1 MPPYENPQKGVL
13 AGLRPADVAGV
24 LAEIRLREELMKDL
38 RQAVQPGEPLRLLV
52 TFRLSHMADF
62 AYRFG
67 DRAREA
73 LLGHIADCLP
83 RTAGPAS
90 FYYRIR
96 KDELCG
102 LIGGQLSGIEG
113 GLSAAAREVDE
124 MLGSSGISLGFGTA
138 ILPYEAGDPTAALAL
153 VDSRIMGVKHGERMP
168 REESVQMAGQSKVYR
183 PTG

>member
-1 MPPYENPQKGVL
+1 MPLHENPQKGVL
-13 AGLRPADVAGV
+13 VGLGPADVGGV

-52 TFRLSHMADF
+52 TFRLAHMADF

-102 LIGGQLSGIEG
+102 IIGGQLSGIEG

-124 MLGSSGISLGFGTA
+124 MLGSSGISRGFGTA
-138 ILPYEAGDPTAALAL
+138 ILPDAAADPTAALAL
-153 VDSRIMGVKHGERMP
+153 VDSRIMGVKHGEHMP
-168 REESVQMAGQSKVYR
+168 REESVQMAGRSKVYR
-183 PTG
+183 PAG

>member
-1 MPPYENPQKGVL
+1 ML
-13 AGLRPADVAGV
+13 GLGAADVPGV
-24 LAEIRLREELMKDL
+24 QAEIRLREELMSDL
-38 RQAVQPGEPLRLLV
+38 RRAVQPGEPLRLLV
-52 TFRLSHMADF
+52 TFRLAHMADF

-73 LLGHIADCLP
+73 LVGHIADCLP
-83 RTAGPAS
+83 PTAGPAS

-102 LIGGQLSGIEG
+102 LIGGQLTGIEG

-124 MLGSSGISLGFGTA
+124 MLGASGISLGFGTA

-153 VDSRIMGVKHGERMP
+153 VDSRIAGVKHGEHLA
-168 REESVQMAGQSKVYR
+168 REESSDLTADRARLIRPAG
-183 PTG
+183 